1 MNEQFP
7 KTEVAPTIKEKIE
20 QFTQL
25 FLGDEIEYFDSKFLS
40 QIKSESESEIS
51 RKSENLKQTK
61 EKSVVEYDSHTKEF
75 WIKKGEEI
83 EKRISVGNIVSSQ
96 RWGADLFLPKELDN
110 FTKTADIKNIEK
122 IKNLVLES
130 QIRNRLVG
138 SLNKEL
144 AKKIAEN
151 MKHKDAFKAVAYES
165 IAERYDVKNEQLGVM
180 AEQVIMGV
188 LEGMA
193 IDRPDLGFSVLEAN
207 AYQDVQNKI
216 DFIIS
221 TKQKRR
227 GVGIDR
233 NEVTFEEKSIGIQF
247 TTNTTKAEH
256 KAEQI
261 IKAKKRG
268 VEVDD
273 IIYVELDS
281 RILSPAVKR
290 WEDAG
295 KPVAGPWK
303 FLPPEI
309 RIQVVTN
316 LFKGI
321 LSEEQIKS
329 LLKNLK

>member
-144 AKKIAEN
+144 AK
-151 MKHKDAFKAVAYES
+151 
-165 IAERYDVKNEQLGVM
+165 
-180 AEQVIMGV
+180 
-188 LEGMA
+188 
-193 IDRPDLGFSVLEAN
+193 
-207 AYQDVQNKI
+207 
-216 DFIIS
+216 
-221 TKQKRR
+221 
-227 GVGIDR
+227 
-233 NEVTFEEKSIGIQF
+233 
-247 TTNTTKAEH
+247 
-256 KAEQI
+256 
-261 IKAKKRG
+261 
-268 VEVDD
+268 
-273 IIYVELDS
+273 
-281 RILSPAVKR
+281 
-290 WEDAG
+290 
-295 KPVAGPWK
+295 
-303 FLPPEI
+303 
-309 RIQVVTN
+309 
-316 LFKGI
+316 
-321 LSEEQIKS
+321 
-329 LLKNLK
+329 